1 MIASPAEDTILYV
14 QPCLSHGVS
23 SAGDLWEFL
32 FEKSSGDAA
41 FSNSAAVDQPV
52 DLPTDFN
59 PTRHLCKSNP
69 SEGMRRLQSDSSVD
83 EQTIVDL
90 IERAQRYS
98 DPDAFADLYTLFARL
113 IFQFLYRHLGNVESA
128 EEITSQ
134 VFLRLIEKITLYRI
148 APDNNVSNFT
158 AWLKR
163 VAYNLMVDMLRAHKR
178 TRYTALE
185 HAEEIPADFSSST
198 IDEEIAFEEILQ
210 ELKSLNDL
218 QHDVI
223 VLRFLEDL
231 TIAETAQIMQKTEG
245 AVKAL
250 QHRALESLRRQLTR
264 RDRHDL
270 RKYPKSMY
278 RSA

>member
-1 MIASPAEDTILYV
+1 MIASPAAESILV
-14 QPCLSHGVS
+14 RQPCPARGVA
-23 SAGDLWEFL
+23 SAGDLWGFL
-32 FEKSSGDAA
+32 SEKLSADAEPEKA
-41 FSNSAAVDQPV
+41 ASADRPV
-52 DLPTDFN
+52 DLPTDLN
-59 PTRHLCKSNP
+59 PTHHLCKSRI
-69 SEGMRRLQSDSSVD
+69 SEGMRRLQSGSSVD

-98 DPDAFADLYTLFARL
+98 DPEAFAGLYELFTQL
-113 IFQFLYRHLGNVESA
+113 IFQYLCARFGSVESA

-163 VAYNLMVDMLRAHKR
+163 VATNLMVDMLRARKR
-178 TRYTALE
+178 ARFTALE
-185 HAEEIPADFSSST
+185 HAEDVPADFSSST
-198 IDEEIAFEEILQ
+198 IDEGIAFEEILQ

-270 RKYPKSMY
+270 RKYPRSLY